1 MNRVDEKFINPIFI
15 FKTRMSFIL
24 KNSSNNRKEHLRMSI
39 ARRNY
44 FQIKDHNIYF
54 KGNYLVSDR
63 V

>member
-1 MNRVDEKFINPIFI
+1 M
-15 FKTRMSFIL
+15 FKTRMSYIL

-54 KGNYLVSDR
+54 KDNYLVSDR